1 MHKKTDDTTATRI
14 TTDDIRT
21 AKDRAEPLV
30 CLTAYTARIAQI
42 LDAHCDLL
50 LVGDTMGMVLYGMD
64 NTRGVTLDM
73 MINHGKAVMRGSRKA
88 CVIVDM
94 PFGTYEDGP
103 EQALTNARRI
113 MEETGCAGVKLEGG
127 AAFAPTIQTL
137 VSQGIPV
144 IAHIGLLPQSV
155 EDASGFRVQGKS
167 DDDRQ
172 QLLMDAQAVEEAG
185 ASAIVIEATIDSV
198 AALITRTV
206 SVPTIGIGASP
217 ECDGQILVTED
228 MLGITGDHV
237 PKFVKQYA
245 CVSEEIGKAVSLY
258 ARDVR
263 TRAFPGAD
271 NLYTRP
277 ARAKEKAS

>member
-1 MHKKTDDTTATRI
+1 MHKKTDDTAIRI
-14 TTDDIRT
+14 TTNDIRAVKT
-21 AKDRAEPLV
+21 LAEPLV

-73 MINHGKAVMRGSRKA
+73 MINHGKAVMRGSEKA

-94 PFGTYEDGP
+94 PFGTYENSP
-103 EQALTNARRI
+103 EQALASARRI
-113 MEETGCAGVKLEGG
+113 MEETGCGGVKLEGG
-127 AAFAPTIQTL
+127 AAFAPTIKTL

-144 IAHIGLLPQSV
+144 VAHIGLLPQSV
-155 EDASGFRVQGKS
+155 EDASGFKVQGKS
-167 DDDRQ
+167 DDDQQ
-172 QLLMDAQAVEEAG
+172 QLLEDAKAVEEAG
-185 ASAIVIEATIDSV
+185 AFAIVIEATIDSV

-237 PKFVKQYA
+237 PKFVKHYA
-245 CVSEEIGKAVSLY
+245 QISEDIEKAVALY
-258 ARDVR
+258 AQEVR
-263 TRAFPGAD
+263 TRAFPD
-271 NLYTRP
+271 IKNLYTQP
-277 ARAKEKAS
+277 AARLKEKAS

>member
-1 MHKKTDDTTATRI
+1 MYKKTDTSTARI
-14 TTDDIRT
+14 TIDHIRT
-21 AKDRAEPLV
+21 AKNRAEPLV

-42 LDAHCDLL
+42 LDVHCDLL

-73 MINHGKAVMRGSRKA
+73 MINHGKAVIRGSRKA

-103 EQALTNARRI
+103 EQALASARHI

-137 VSQGIPV
+137 VSHGIPV
-144 IAHIGLLPQSV
+144 VAHIGLLPQSV

-172 QLLMDAQAVEEAG
+172 QLLKDAKAVEEAG
-185 ASAIVIEATIDSV
+185 ASAIVIEATIDNV

-206 SVPTIGIGASP
+206 SIPTIGIGASP

-237 PKFVKQYA
+237 PKFVKHYA
-245 CVSEEIGKAVSLY
+245 QISEDIEKAVALY
-258 ARDVR
+258 AQEVR
-263 TRAFPGAD
+263 TRAFPGED

-277 ARAKEKAS
+277 APLKEKAS